1 MDYKEMN
8 QATIIK
14 EKYKNLKLPRKK
26 SSDEILNWIEDR
38 YDAYKINFSEYI
50 RDNRV
55 RFKFILMNWINDC
68 EIEKF
73 CDEILELV
81 IYKIPKNK
89 KTEIYFLGNE
99 DSNKLDYYYL
109 LFEKKTQLFSVDQ
122 HIIFEEVFLYG
133 GITEKDKK
141 EDSLKYLDYLT
152 NIDFFYNYIEKI

>member
-1 MDYKEMN
+1 MN

-14 EKYKNLKLPRKK
+14 EKYKNFKLPRKK

-38 YDAYKINFSEYI
+38 YDAYKISFSEYI

-55 RFKFILMNWINDC
+55 SFKFILMNWINDC

-133 GITEKDKK
+133 GITEEDKK

-152 NIDFFYNYIEKI
+152 NIDFFYNYIGKI

>member
-1 MDYKEMN
+1 
-8 QATIIK
+8 
-14 EKYKNLKLPRKK
+14 
-26 SSDEILNWIEDR
+26 
-38 YDAYKINFSEYI
+38 
-50 RDNRV
+50 
-55 RFKFILMNWINDC
+55 MNWINDC

-122 HIIFEEVFLYG
+122 HIIFEEVFLY
-133 GITEKDKK
+133 
-141 EDSLKYLDYLT
+141 
-152 NIDFFYNYIEKI
+152 FF

>member
-1 MDYKEMN
+1 MKCKKFNIYDYMKEL
-8 QATIIK
+8 
-14 EKYKNLKLPRKK
+14 YKTLDLPRKK

-55 RFKFILMNWINDC
+55 SFKFILMNWINDC

-109 LFEKKTQLFSVDQ
+109 LFEKKTQFFSVDQ
-122 HIIFEEVFLYG
+122 HIIFEEISLYR
-133 GITEKDKK
+133 GITEEDKK
-141 EDSLKYLDYLT
+141 EDSLKYLDYLA
-152 NIDFFYNYIEKI
+152 NILSRYHYM

>member
-1 MDYKEMN
+1 MN

-38 YDAYKINFSEYI
+38 YDAYRIGFSEYI
-50 RDNRV
+50 GDNRV

-99 DSNKLDYYYL
+99 NSNKLDYYYL
-109 LFEKKTQLFSVDQ
+109 LFEKKTQFFSVDQ

-133 GITEKDKK
+133 GIKEEDKK
-141 EDSLKYLDYLT
+141 EDSLKYLDYLA
-152 NIDFFYNYIEKI
+152 NILSRYHYM